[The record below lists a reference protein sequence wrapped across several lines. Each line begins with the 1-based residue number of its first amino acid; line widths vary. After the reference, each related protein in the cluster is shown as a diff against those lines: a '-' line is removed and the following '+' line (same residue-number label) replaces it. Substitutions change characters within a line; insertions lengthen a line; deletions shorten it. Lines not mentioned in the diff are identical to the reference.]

1 MNAQHVELWRRIEGF
16 QLDSAEAALPFSAR
30 LARENN
36 WSPAY
41 AQRVITEYKRFTF
54 LAVAAGHPVSPSE
67 DVDQAWHLHLT
78 YSENYWKVFCP
89 EILGKPFHHQPTKG
103 GATEKHKFEDWYART
118 LESYEKFF
126 GVAPPRDIWPAPE
139 AQRKGKHLFIRVDRE
154 RNWIIP
160 KPRLSMNLAWSPV
173 PLAGRLGVRKFKVP
187 IHGFQTL
194 KRTTGDGARTILS
207 AANSTIQGI
216 RQSDRRF
223 HISAT
228 LIASLGLIFLL
239 LFCNGAMLA
248 NSANVF
254 DWRGPDFLTFYVILF
269 AITLSLALLL
279 RSSLRRPGPIEPIN
293 TPELDGYATA
303 FLNGGK
309 ILTVNTPIANLVRQG
324 AVQIGR
330 NRLTSVESRP
340 DFSHELE
347 KHVFAAGYGPNGNS
361 IANVRSSA
369 KSHVAKIAGELQ
381 ELGLVLTN
389 AQARKAILLP
399 LMLALV
405 AIAVGIIKIAVGL
418 DRGKPVGFL
427 VALCFFGFITSLIA
441 LARPPRR
448 TRLGDAVL
456 RKLQERH
463 TGTRYLG
470 RNVATVSAAEFA
482 TFLGLFGM
490 TALAGTAYGDLRKSL
505 QPVSTLNSGS
515 SCGGSSC
522 GGSCGS
528 SCGGSCGGGC
538 GGGCGGC
545 GGS

>member
-1 MNAQHVELWRRIEGF
+1 MNAHVELWRRIEGF

-36 WSPAY
+36 WSTTY

-103 GATEKHKFEDWYART
+103 GVTERHKFEDWYART

-126 GVAPPRDIWPAPE
+126 GAPPPDDIWPTPE
-139 AQRKGKHLFIRVDRE
+139 THRKEKHLFIRVDRE

-160 KPRLSMNLAWSPV
+160 KPRLPKNLAWSAV
-173 PLAGRLGVRKFKVP
+173 PLAGRLGVRKFTIP
-187 IHGFQTL
+187 IHALQTL
-194 KRTTGDGARTILS
+194 KRTTSDGARTILS

-216 RQSDRRF
+216 RQSNRRF

-228 LIASLGLIFLL
+228 LLASLGLIALL

-254 DWRGPDFLTFYVILF
+254 DWRGPDFLIFYIILF
-269 AITLSLALLL
+269 AVTLGLALLL
-279 RSSLRRPGPIEPIN
+279 RSSLRRPGPIEPVNI
-293 TPELDGYATA
+293 PELDGYATA
-303 FLNGGK
+303 FLNSGK
-309 ILTVNTPIANLVRQG
+309 ILTVNTAIANLVRQG
-324 AVQIGR
+324 AVQIAR
-330 NRLTSVESRP
+330 NRLTGVESRP
-340 DFSHELE
+340 EFSHELE
-347 KHVFAAGYGPNGNS
+347 QHIFAAAYGPSGNS

-369 KSHVAKIAGELQ
+369 KAYVAKIAGELQ

-399 LMLALV
+399 LMLALI
-405 AIAVGIIKIAVGL
+405 AIAIGIIKIAIGL

-427 VALCFFGFITSLIA
+427 VALCFFGFIISLIA

-470 RNVATVSAAEFA
+470 RKVSTVSAAEFA

-490 TALAGTAYGDLRKSL
+490 TALAGTAYSDLRKSL
-505 QPVSTLNSGS
+505 QPASAVNAGS